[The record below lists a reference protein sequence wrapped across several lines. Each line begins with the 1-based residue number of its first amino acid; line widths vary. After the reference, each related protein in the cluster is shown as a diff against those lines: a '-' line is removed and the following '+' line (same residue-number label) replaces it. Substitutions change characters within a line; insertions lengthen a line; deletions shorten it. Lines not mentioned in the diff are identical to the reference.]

1 MFTQLN
7 YHQQIQSMKI
17 IIWKIFLLAT
27 LVACSTEKN
36 KDAFTDC
43 KYGRPEAI
51 FNPEHPAIQKHNFS
65 IKERES
71 QEEILFKNGQALTI
85 IQNGCNSIQ
94 QDFQFKLSG
103 AFQDKNQ
110 EFWLNESIKQ
120 FKFLSS
126 LGPDYAAYELW
137 AQAILQK
144 AEQMKL
150 AQQTPLEA
158 GFQFKFDRIIS
169 DDHAILMLTLS
180 KSD

>member
-1 MFTQLN
+1 
-7 YHQQIQSMKI
+7 MKAV
-17 IIWKIFLLAT
+17 IWNFLLLFIFT
-27 LVACSTEKN
+27 ACGSEKN
-36 KDAFTDC
+36 KDAFADC

-51 FNPEHPAIQKHNFS
+51 FKKDHQAIQKHNFS
-65 IKERES
+65 IEERES
-71 QEEILFKNGQALTI
+71 QEEILFKNGQELTI

-94 QDFQFKLSG
+94 QDFQFKLIGS
-103 AFQDKNQ
+103 FQDKNQ

-144 AEQMKL
+144 EEQIKM
-150 AQQTPLEA
+150 AQQAPLEA

-169 DDHAILMLTLS
+169 TDHAILMLTLS